1 MLPRGSSLGKWLW
14 SGERLPLY
22 EAQGEGMLKVWSLY
36 KILNFIA
43 TPAAAPFVV
52 ELFSPQTQYSQQPTA
67 RPTHHNS
74 KWWWQ
79 SMTGVSLMGSR
90 GSPPA
95 SGSTTPTMT
104 VETAM
109 IMTLPSSSLPHRSA
123 SLTMWCPL
131 VSPPPPPTMMM
142 LLPKS
147 QAGEHFHQGAHSPV
161 FFRRYDY
168 DTCSF

>member
-22 EAQGEGMLKVWSLY
+22 EAQGEGMLKVRSPY

-52 ELFSPQTQYSQQPTA
+52 ELFSPQTQCSQLPTA
-67 RPTHHNS
+67 RNPCPSLSCWWRSTTGAS
-74 KWWWQ
+74 K
-79 SMTGVSLMGSR
+79 TGSR
-90 GSPPA
+90 GSLQA
-95 SGSTTPTMT
+95 SGSTTPTMAEQIPMT
-104 VETAM
+104 
-109 IMTLPSSSLPHRSA
+109 MTLPSSSLPHRSA

-161 FFRRYDY
+161 FFRKYDY

>member
-1 MLPRGSSLGKWLW
+1 MLPRGSFLGKWLW
-14 SGERLPLY
+14 SGERFPHCD
-22 EAQGEGMLKVWSLY
+22 AQGEGKLKVWSPY

-43 TPAAAPFVV
+43 TPAAAPSVV

-67 RPTHHNS
+67 RPTHPGS
-74 KWWWQ
+74 RWWWL
-79 SMTGVSLMGSR
+79 SMTDVSPMGSR

-95 SGSTTPTMT
+95 SGSTTPTMAA
-104 VETAM
+104 ETAM
-109 IMTLPSSSLPHRSA
+109 IMTLPSSSLPHRSP

-147 QAGEHFHQGAHSPV
+147 QAGERFHQGAHNPV